1 MKPFRIYF
9 HGFGPKQQFVWVG
22 AILLIAG
29 IVLGAIG
36 FNGVYSLKQTII
48 NMDPY
53 LEAQQNINQVFIG
66 CGITGILL
74 GIIMILAGGF
84 AADSNNNGESKNKK

>member
-1 MKPFRIYF
+1 MKAFKIYIR
-9 HGFGPKQQFVWVG
+9 GFGVKQQLIWVG

-29 IVLGAIG
+29 IVLAVIG
-36 FNGVYSLKQTII
+36 FNGVYSLKQAII

-74 GIIMILAGGF
+74 GIIMMLAGGF
-84 AADSNNNGESKNKK
+84 SADNIEPKK

>member
-1 MKPFRIYF
+1 MRPFRIYF

-22 AILLIAG
+22 ALLLTIG
-29 IVLGAIG
+29 IVLTVIG
-36 FNGVYSLKQTII
+36 FNGVYSLKQAII

-74 GIIMILAGGF
+74 GIIMMLAGGF
-84 AADSNNNGESKNKK
+84 AADNVEPKK

>member
-1 MKPFRIYF
+1 MKAFKIYF
-9 HGFGPKQQFVWVG
+9 RGFGPKQQFIWIG
-22 AILLIAG
+22 ALLLVVG
-29 IVLGAIG
+29 IVLAVIG

-74 GIIMILAGGF
+74 GIIMMLAGGF
-84 AADSNNNGESKNKK
+84 AADNVEPKK